1 VMEESTASWELPR
14 DLTAG
19 AAARRHVSDFLSA
32 ADGDDLRDACE
43 LVASELA
50 VNAVR
55 HGLPPATM
63 TLRRDG
69 NGVLVEVTNR
79 VGATLPKVGS
89 FDTESDH
96 GRGLAIAARLA
107 EHLDWDEADGRIRVR
122 AQVSG

>member
-1 VMEESTASWELPR
+1 MEESTASWELPR

-19 AAARRHVSDFLSA
+19 AAARRHVSDFLSS

-69 NGVLVEVTNR
+69 HGVLVEVTNR
-79 VGATLPKVGS
+79 VGATRPNVGA

-96 GRGLAIAARLA
+96 GRGLAIAARLS
-107 EHLDWDEADGRIRVR
+107 EHLDWDESDGRIRVR

>member
-1 VMEESTASWELPR
+1 MTATWDLPR

-19 AAARRHVSDFLSA
+19 AAARRHVADFLSA
-32 ADGDDLRDACE
+32 ADSDDLRDACE

-79 VGATLPKVGS
+79 VGATLPNVGS
-89 FDTESDH
+89 LDTESDH

>member
-1 VMEESTASWELPR
+1 MEQMTATWDLPR

-19 AAARRHVSDFLSA
+19 AAARRHVADFLSA
-32 ADGDDLRDACE
+32 ADSDDLRDACE

-79 VGATLPKVGS
+79 VGATLPNVGS
-89 FDTESDH
+89 LDTESDH